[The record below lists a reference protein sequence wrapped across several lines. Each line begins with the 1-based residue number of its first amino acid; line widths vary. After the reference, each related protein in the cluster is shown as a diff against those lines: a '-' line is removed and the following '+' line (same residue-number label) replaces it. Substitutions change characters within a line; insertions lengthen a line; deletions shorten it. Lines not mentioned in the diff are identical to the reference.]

1 MICERCGKK
10 FNKEDAKDEFEAEMT
25 PKIYDHLE
33 KKLCG
38 KCAIEAIYDLENG
51 IYFEYCDRC
60 RKKYYPLDDNAKFE
74 SMHSNEYGT
83 YAYISDL
90 SDEFLCLDCAI
101 DEYNK

>member
-25 PKIYDHLE
+25 LKIYDHLE

-60 RKKYYPLDDNAKFE
+60 GKKYYPLDDNAKFE
-74 SMHSNEYGT
+74 HMHSNEYGT